1 MLEPKEV
8 KPDKLLLDP
17 NNPRLA
23 RNFRFDGN
31 VPLSGVK
38 AMQPQI
44 ERLFSIF
51 PDLTSSRSQ
60 DGTDELID
68 DRDEVPDHEF
78 FSIGELKDSMR
89 HIGFVG
95 IQNIIVRS
103 IPQTDTYVVLEGN
116 RRVASIKAV
125 LAKHNR
131 ALPGN
136 KDRIEDQEILQSLL
150 EIEVMVLSTDGA
162 SEDDIRTEVDRML
175 GLRHYGS
182 RLNWELLPRAKNI
195 YDEYLKL
202 SPPPFTYEPKHANS
216 VAEII
221 AKSRSEVRK
230 LLKGYI
236 CYEQLA
242 SIYPVAPHHFSL
254 VLAGVENS
262 NLAKAK
268 FFEIDGRSFELIGSS
283 VEAMNK
289 VCEFENRDRSDFTK
303 TIRDP
308 KQFKK
313 LGTIKRDAV
322 FHAERSVKDYASG
335 LFEDVCEKE
344 QSLDEAYSDLTA
356 FKKRLMWVQTLSKL
370 LEKQAGDSSLV
381 PEKYIGIGETL
392 RLRDEIVELVRKFR
406 AIMSVQ

>member
-1 MLEPKEV
+1 MLKPKKV
-8 KPDKLLLDP
+8 TPDKLLLDP

-23 RNFRFDGN
+23 RNFGFDGH
-31 VPLSGVK
+31 VPLSDVK
-38 AMQPQI
+38 AKQPQI

-51 PDLTSSRSQ
+51 PSSTSSKSQ
-60 DGTDELID
+60 DGTDELLN
-68 DRDEVPDHEF
+68 DRDEIPDHEF

-89 HIGFVG
+89 QIGFVG
-95 IQNIIVRS
+95 IQNIIVRV
-103 IPQTDTYVVLEGN
+103 IPETDTYVVLEGN

-125 LAKHNR
+125 LTKHNR

-136 KDRIEDQEILQSLL
+136 KERIEDQEILQSLL
-150 EIEVMVLSTDGA
+150 KIEVMVLSTDGA
-162 SEDDIRTEVDRML
+162 SEDDIRTEIDRML

-202 SPPPFTYEPKHANS
+202 APLPFNYEPKHANS

-254 VLAGVENS
+254 ILAGVENS
-262 NLAKAK
+262 NLTK
-268 FFEIDGRSFELIGSS
+268 FFEIDGSSFELIGSS
-283 VEAMNK
+283 VDAMNR
-289 VCEFENRDRSDFTK
+289 VCEFENRDRNNFTK
-303 TIRDP
+303 IIRDP

-313 LGTIKRDAV
+313 LGTIKKDSV
-322 FHAERSVKDYASG
+322 HHPERAVKDYASG

-344 QSLDEAYSDLTA
+344 QSLDEAYSELTA
-356 FKKRLMWVQTLSKL
+356 FKKRLMWVQALAKL
-370 LEKQAGDSSLV
+370 LEKQAGDISLV
-381 PEKYIGIGETL
+381 PEKYIGSGETL
-392 RLRDEIVELVRKFR
+392 RLRDEIVQLVRRFR
-406 AIMSVQ
+406 AIMSAQ

>member
-1 MLEPKEV
+1 MLEPRNV
-8 KPDKLLLDP
+8 SPDKLLLDP

-23 RNFRFDGN
+23 RNFRFDGH
-31 VPLSGVK
+31 VPLSHVK
-38 AMQPQI
+38 ALQPKI
-44 ERLFSIF
+44 EKLFSIF
-51 PDLTSSRSQ
+51 PSTTSSKSQ

-68 DRDEVPDHEF
+68 DRDEIPDHEF
-78 FSIGELKDSMR
+78 FSIGELKGSMR

-95 IQNIIVRS
+95 IQNIIVRV
-103 IPQTDTYVVLEGN
+103 IPETDTYVVLEGN

-136 KDRIEDQEILQSLL
+136 KERIEDQEILQSLL
-150 EIEVMVLSTDGA
+150 EIEVMVLSMDGA
-162 SEDDIRTEVDRML
+162 SEDEIRIEIDRIL

-182 RLNWELLPRAKNI
+182 RLNWDLLPRAKNI
-195 YDEYLKL
+195 HDEYLKL
-202 SPPPFTYEPKHANS
+202 APPPFRYDAKYANS

-221 AKSRSEVRK
+221 AKSQPEVRK

-262 NLAKAK
+262 NLVKAK
-268 FFEIDGRSFELIGSS
+268 FFEIDECSFELIGSS
-283 VEAMNK
+283 VDAMNK
-289 VCEFENRDRSDFTK
+289 VCEFENRDRSDFKK

-313 LGTIKRDAV
+313 LGAIKRDAA

-344 QSLDEAYSDLTA
+344 QSLDEAYSELTA
-356 FKKRLMWVQTLSKL
+356 FKKRLMWVQALTKL
-370 LEKQAGDSSLV
+370 LEKQAEDSSLV
-381 PEKYIGIGETL
+381 PAKYIGSGETL
-392 RLRDEIVELVRKFR
+392 RLRDEIVALLRRFR